1 MATCHTFRC
10 NCWKCTVFAIFH
22 NSKTDL
28 EMFLLTL
35 SLLWLLDTFISIPVP
50 WISSKMDFEG
60 AVISWCTH
68 DAKAFWSWWGKMD
81 CTLCQWWQLPWCY
94 RAQAAHWK
102 SQPVDLAATWT
113 PGSPGRETGPG
124 SIIRVRIPGTAK
136 LNLNDLR
143 LKSWSWNHHNDV
155 EVHAS
160 GWFVTQPQSSSR
172 WAASGR
178 LGHVI

>member
-1 MATCHTFRC
+1 MYSVCNSPQLQNWFGNVIIDIKAAVAPWHFHFNSSALNQQQSGFWRC
-10 NCWKCTVFAIFH
+10 C
-22 NSKTDL
+22 D
-28 EMFLLTL
+28 FL
-35 SLLWLLDTFISIPVP
+35 
-50 WISSKMDFEG
+50 MYH
-60 AVISWCTH
+60 CTH

-81 CTLCQWWQLPWCY
+81 CNLCQWWQLPWCY

-113 PGSPGRETGPG
+113 PGSPGRETGPR
-124 SIIRVRIPGTAK
+124 SIIQVRIPGTAK

-160 GWFVTQPQSSSR
+160 GWFVTQSQSSSQ
-172 WAASGR
+172 WATSGR
-178 LGHVI
+178 FGHVIIE